1 MTGTLISLISI
12 LFGIIGAN
20 FTGLICKKYSF
31 GFLGNTIVGVFGSI
45 LVIKLFGRLGFN
57 PWLIM
62 NNGDFDALRLAIN
75 LFVSFLGGCLGL
87 IAIKLIKDKLNEKK
101 YIK

>member
-20 FTGLICKKYSF
+20 FISLIFKKYSF
-31 GFLGNTIVGVFGSI
+31 GFLGNTIIGVFGSI

-62 NNGDFDALRLAIN
+62 NNGDFNAIRLAIN
-75 LFVSFLGGCLGL
+75 LIVSFLGGGLGL
-87 IAIKLIKDKLNEKK
+87 ILLKNLKNKMNKK
-101 YIK
+101 PID

>member
-1 MTGTLISLISI
+1 MTGTLISLFSI

-20 FTGLICKKYSF
+20 FTGLIYKKYSF

-57 PWLIM
+57 PWLII

-87 IAIKLIKDKLNEKK
+87 LLLKNLKNRMHKK
-101 YIK
+101 SID